1 MNDNFVYINNQIY
14 PITLEFRVL
23 DKTSGKITTIRE
35 TLEPK
40 KVATDTTAKMKVGMG
55 SKAEVLSAEVLNMDG
70 SRASLMRPDGFDSI
84 SEILKKSVI
93 LDIETLGKEGGDTI
107 TQLGFYDV
115 STKKGTM
122 IVAQPQLVSSPEAA
136 ADLKFRSK
144 LGKYETLPQGISFKE
159 IKYAETYSKMENKS
173 FQEGISAIRSGAA
186 DIDGIEKYLLETD
199 FFQGRYFASE
209 EKLRAAFVERGS
221 SDPVKAVE
229 DLRPIRAFTSALD
242 AGFRKSDVEDLF
254 RASRGELAT
263 ISNLFEGGFELVTDR
278 SMRNILTQDLP
289 ELLRGKITWIANAAF
304 ESTQFGAQIDAETKR
319 SFDALN
325 EARAASGMAEIKEKD
340 FMSKFSY
347 GGYETELK
355 TLNSFEKHT
364 GSPLLTKSPMYG
376 VTSGISTSSGKPFFV
391 TGKEF
396 SEARVKSFKSGNF
409 SDLYEVFKRTTGA
422 GDVRDI
428 LDLVRMQQSMLI
440 DEGIIQ
446 SSNKP
451 SSLSIEVQARL
462 FGVTEKLRMGEEID
476 TAMNAMFQKEL
487 HVGIGDVRLSEY
499 PVLRESL
506 DQLEA
511 LEIVRKGLPGSEYLV
526 SEAQQGRGAL
536 FRAQVYGHVM
546 ERLNKAEL
554 SESGEVIEGLHDV
567 MFRQRAGRYA
577 LDLAETGSYDMRTY
591 KPGMGRVRQ
600 AKEIAGVTS
609 IEEVAIA
616 QSDRTVRTNFNDILE
631 DMASME
637 DYKSARKDI
646 LIDDIKAHFEG
657 TYDKKTGNI
666 KDHQIADF
674 LKKARNYSESSSKQ
688 IEAIEARFKGNGSG
702 LREIVTEVK
711 RNNMLRRRHV
721 SSSVQK
727 AKGVTGLGFSNYK
740 RGASRVGEVLKK
752 VPGGFKKGYLATAAV
767 FLGASMIPKEK
778 KKSIFIGD
786 EESYLE
792 ANFEASG
799 YSNAQDFEN
808 ALKARYNSFSGMDE
822 GGIASVL
829 RKAFTDFGS
838 PYRSPEY
845 SISVLDNY
853 KLRREREK
861 YVAAQFGARHFSEE
875 GDVGFFLKSFVDSM
889 FREQMGISRNT
900 KTLLLGAGSPIEDG
914 KYNSLKGNNLI
925 EYKVNERNKIR
936 VDDAD
941 TITIQ
946 NMRGDRNLKIRL
958 AGIDAPET
966 AHQDRAAQPF
976 AEEAK
981 RIATEMISKAKD
993 VRIVT
998 QPGDSTY
1005 GRQVGMVYA
1014 DGVNVNLE
1022 LLKRGAAAYLPYKSK
1037 AKPQIYNQKAF
1048 EEAQERAYA
1057 SKRGMWRESYFQAY
1071 KAISDAS
1078 NQSVT
1083 FNTLV
1088 NNSKIAKNGHLMS
1101 MRSLMDQAQEMGI
1114 DNTMSMQLADL
1125 GKTIGGSQDAFSP
1138 DSAKNNWSEMNL
1150 QTYGSPT
1157 NSILSILDRQKYE
1170 LGSLMRTR
1178 GSSTSS
1184 EKNKAK
1190 KVSKRNVE
1198 LASDTMAKNSYSNET
1213 ATRQNIQ
1220 RNSQQRK
1227 LKRLETMQYMQQNA
1241 LRNQFNS
1248 PIGHH
1253 RM

>member
-1 MNDNFVYINNQIY
+1 MNDNFVYINNQPY

-23 DKTSGKITTIRE
+23 DKTSGRTVVIRE

-40 KVATDTTAKMKVGMG
+40 KVATDTTAKMKIGMN
-55 SKAEVLSAEVLNMDG
+55 SKVEVLSAEVLRADG
-70 SRASLMRPDGFDSI
+70 SRASLMRPDGFDSV

-107 TQLGFYDV
+107 TQLGLYDV
-115 STKKGTM
+115 GTQKGTM
-122 IVAQPQLVSSPEAA
+122 IVAQPQLVSSPESSP
-136 ADLKFRSK
+136 DFKFRSK
-144 LGKYETLPQGISFKE
+144 LGKYETLPKGISFKE
-159 IKYAETYSKMENKS
+159 IKYAETLAKMKDIS
-173 FQEGISAIRSGAA
+173 FQEALGEMRAGSADLDAV
-186 DIDGIEKYLLETD
+186 EKYLLETD

-209 EKLRAAFVERGS
+209 DNLREAFVQRGS
-221 SDPVKAVE
+221 KDPARAVE
-229 DLRPIRAFTSALD
+229 NLRPIRAFTSALD
-242 AGFRKSDVEDLF
+242 EGFRESDIEDLF
-254 RASRGELAT
+254 RASRGEMAT
-263 ISNLFEGGFELVTDR
+263 ISNLFEGGFDLVTDR
-278 SMRNILTQDLP
+278 SMRNILTEDLP
-289 ELLRGKITWIANAAF
+289 ELLRGKITWIANASF
-304 ESTQFGAQIDAETKR
+304 ESTQFGAQIDAEAKR

-325 EARAASGMAEIKEKD
+325 EARALSGLDPIREKD
-340 FMSKFSY
+340 FMSSFSY
-347 GGYETELK
+347 GGYETELTAVN
-355 TLNSFEKHT
+355 TLDKYKSE
-364 GSPLLTKSPMYG
+364 PLLTKSPMMG
-376 VTSGISTSSGKPFFV
+376 VTSGISTSSGKPFYV
-391 TGKEF
+391 TGKEY
-396 SEARVKSFKSGNF
+396 SEARVQAFKSGNF

-446 SSNKP
+446 SSDKP
-451 SSLSIEVQARL
+451 SSLSIEVQARI

-476 TAMNAMFQKEL
+476 TALDAMFQKEL

-499 PVLRESL
+499 PVLQESL

-511 LEIVRKGLPGSEYLV
+511 LEIVRKGLPGSERLI

-536 FRAQVYGHVM
+536 FRAQVYGSIM
-546 ERLNKAEL
+546 ERLNKAEVG
-554 SESGEVIEGLHDV
+554 ESGEIVEGLHDV

-600 AKEIAGVTS
+600 AKQIAGLTS

-616 QSDRTVRTNFNDILE
+616 QSDRKVRTSFNDILE
-631 DMASME
+631 DMAGMQ
-637 DYKSARKDI
+637 DYKSARKTE
-646 LIDDIKAHFEG
+646 LLEEIKTYFEG

-666 KDHQIADF
+666 LDDQVAEF
-674 LKKARNYSESSSKQ
+674 LKRARSYSESSSQQ
-688 IEAIEARFKGNGSG
+688 IEAIEARFRRGSTDG
-702 LREIVTEVK
+702 LREIVSEVK
-711 RNNMLRRRHV
+711 KNNMLRRNHV
-721 SSSVQK
+721 RSSIAK
-727 AKGVTGLGFSNYK
+727 AEAMNGLGFSSK
-740 RGASRVGEVLKK
+740 KAGSQIKKVFDK
-752 VPGGFKKGYLATAAV
+752 VPGKFKKGYIAAAGL
-767 FLGASMIPKEK
+767 FLGASLIPKSE

-786 EESYLE
+786 EESYLQ
-792 ANFEASG
+792 ANFKASG
-799 YSNAQDFEN
+799 YNSAEDFEN
-808 ALKARYNSFSGMDE
+808 ALKARYNNFSGMNE
-822 GGIASVL
+822 SGIASVL

-845 SISVLDNY
+845 SLSVLDNH
-853 KLRREREK
+853 KLRRERER

-889 FREQMGISRNT
+889 FREQMGVSKSS
-900 KTLLLGAGSPIEDG
+900 KTLLLGSGSPIEAG
-914 KYNSLKGNNLI
+914 KYNSLKGDNLI
-925 EYKVNERNKIR
+925 EYKVNAQNRIKVE
-936 VDDAD
+936 DAD

-966 AHQDRAAQPF
+966 AHENRAAQPY

-993 VRIVT
+993 VRIIT

-1005 GRQVGMVYA
+1005 GRQVAMVYA

-1022 LLKRGAAAYLPYKSK
+1022 LLKRGAAAYLPYKGKS
-1037 AKPQIYNQKAF
+1037 KPQIYNQKAF

-1101 MRSLMDQAQEMGI
+1101 MRALMDQAQEMGI
-1114 DNTMSMQLADL
+1114 DNNLSMQLADL
-1125 GKTIGGSQDAFSP
+1125 GKNIGGSQDAFSP
-1138 DSAKNNWSEMNL
+1138 DSARNNWSEMDL
-1150 QTYGSPT
+1150 QTYGSPN

-1170 LGSLMRTR
+1170 IGSLMRSR
-1178 GSSTSS
+1178 GSLTNSD
-1184 EKNKAK
+1184 KNKVK
-1190 KVSKRNVE
+1190 KVNKRNLE
-1198 LASDTMAKNSYSNET
+1198 LSSDTVARESYSNEM
-1213 ATRQNIQ
+1213 AVRQNID

-1227 LKRLETMQYMQQNA
+1227 LKRLETMQYMQQHA